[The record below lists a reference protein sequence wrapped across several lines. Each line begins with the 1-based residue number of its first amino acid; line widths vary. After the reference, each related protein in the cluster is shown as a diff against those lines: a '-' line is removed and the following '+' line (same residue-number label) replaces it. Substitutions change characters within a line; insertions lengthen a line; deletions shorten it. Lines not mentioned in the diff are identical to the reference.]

1 MMSMLSAC
9 WKPLGR
15 CLQLGADMVDGEK
28 DALLWHKDLK
38 QCSSGDFSI
47 AVVQANE
54 LLEDQSQ
61 VQVGPHGTFI
71 GIYDG
76 HGGPE
81 ASRFIT
87 NILFPKIEGTP
98 PLAMVIA

>member
-1 MMSMLSAC
+1 MGMLSAC
-9 WKPLGR
+9 WKPFEQ
-15 CLQLGADMVDGEK
+15 CLQSGANMVDGEQ
-28 DALLWHKDLK
+28 DALLWHKDLTE
-38 QCSSGDFSI
+38 CTSGDFSI

-54 LLEDQSQ
+54 LMEDQSQ
-61 VQVGPHGTFI
+61 VHVGPHGTLI

-87 NILFPKIEGTP
+87 NILFPKIEGKP
-98 PLAMVIA
+98 S